1 VVAQSGTYNFLSA
14 TNQQFVDETYER
26 TGIVP
31 AVITHQKIV
40 AALRCGNF
48 VLTEW
53 INKGYNLYSSY
64 FEFVNLNENQ
74 PTYRLSSSISD
85 IIECNLRNFQRPLGG
100 TAFSFPNG
108 DASGVF
114 GGTTACTQTAPNG
127 YISYNFGADT
137 QYEVTMVGV
146 LTNANLTYT
155 LKYEWSND
163 GITWTDTNT
172 PIFVDTSSA
181 FLTNQIAWVEIVT
194 PGTAQYFRIR
204 ETGGA
209 TLNIA
214 QLYFVT
220 NINDIVMAKISQSE
234 WMTYPN
240 KYQSGRPTVFWVDRK
255 SDHTSL
261 TVWNAPSSQY
271 QLLYIRLISMT
282 TDVGNMQNRLEIPA
296 RFYDAY
302 CAAVAYRL
310 AIKAEKLDPV
320 RLEVLKKEAEEAY
333 SYAATEDVEKVPL
346 RLIPS
351 YLTGW
356 SYV

>member
-1 VVAQSGTYNFLSA
+1 VASSGTFNFLSA
-14 TNQQFVDETYER
+14 TNQQFVDEVYER

-31 AVITHQKIV
+31 DVITNQKIV
-40 AALRCGNF
+40 TALRSGNF
-48 VLTEW
+48 VLSEW

-64 FEFVNLNENQ
+64 FDFVNLKENQ
-74 PTYRLSSSISD
+74 PAYRLSSSISD
-85 IIECNLRNFQRPLGG
+85 IIQCNLRTFQRPLNG
-100 TAFSFPNG
+100 TAFTSAG
-108 DASGVF
+108 GVASGVF
-114 GGTTACTQTAPNG
+114 GGELPCTQTSANG
-127 YISYNFGADT
+127 YISYNFGTNT

-146 LTNANLTYT
+146 LTHADLTYT
-155 LKYEWSND
+155 LKYEYSND
-163 GITWTDTNT
+163 NINWTDTNT
-172 PIFVDTSSA
+172 PIFVDTASA
-181 FLTNQIAWVEIVT
+181 FSTSEIAWVEIVT

-209 TLNIA
+209 TLNIS
-214 QLYFVT
+214 QLYFVNT
-220 NINDIVMAKISQSE
+220 LNDLPMAKISQSE

-240 KYQSGRPTVFWVDRK
+240 KYQSGQPTVFWVDRK

-261 TVWNAPSSQY
+261 TVWNAPNSQY

-310 AIKAEKLDPV
+310 AIKSPTVDPV
-320 RLEVLKKEAEEAY
+320 RLDILKKEAEQAY